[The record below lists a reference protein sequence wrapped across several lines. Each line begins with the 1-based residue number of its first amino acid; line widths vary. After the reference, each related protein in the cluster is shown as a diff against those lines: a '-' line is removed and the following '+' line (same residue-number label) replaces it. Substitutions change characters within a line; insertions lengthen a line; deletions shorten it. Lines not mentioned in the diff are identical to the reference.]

1 VRLTGDC
8 PLTDPVLI
16 DELVDFYLAQECDYA
31 SNCQEPTLPDGLD
44 AEAFSFA
51 ALEQAWKEAVL
62 PSHLEHVTPF
72 IRSNPE
78 RFKATYYRHHK
89 NLSHLRWV
97 VDEPEDLEFVRRI
110 YEILYP
116 GKPEFGTE
124 DILALLE
131 RKPELAEINKRFK
144 RNEGAEKSIEKDKV
158 FLSRLKGN

>member
-1 VRLTGDC
+1 
-8 PLTDPVLI
+8 
-16 DELVDFYLAQECDYA
+16 
-31 SNCQEPTLPDGLD
+31 
-44 AEAFSFA
+44 
-51 ALEQAWKEAVL
+51 
-62 PSHLEHVTPF
+62 
-72 IRSNPE
+72 
-78 RFKATYYRHHK
+78 
-89 NLSHLRWV
+89 LRWV

-144 RNEGAEKSIEKDKV
+144 RNEGAETSIEKDKA